1 MREYNQ
7 RPEVK
12 ARKKVRMK
20 KYMREYNQRP
30 EVKAREKKRKRK
42 YKFKELTETEKAKR
56 RKYMREYSKNPQEQ
70 ARRKQYNRTPKV
82 KAIHEKYRKTTR
94 AITKRR
100 ERRRAPKAVAKREKL
115 KVEVFSH
122 YSKKISS
129 SDIPCCACCGEN
141 TSIKFLTV
149 DHIDGRKTMDH
160 IKSLSGIKLCHW
172 LLKNNFPDGIQI
184 LCWNCNST
192 KGLYGKCPHQKL
204 N

>member
-1 MREYNQ
+1 MPWKDPEKKKQYMKKYSQ

-12 ARKKVRMK
+12 ARTTEDAEKARKNEYMK
-20 KYMREYNQRP
+20 KYSQRP
-30 EVKAREKKRKRK
+30 EVKAKKKK
-42 YKFKELTETEKAKR
+42 Y
-56 RKYMREYSKNPQEQ
+56 NQ
-70 ARRKQYNRTPKV
+70 TPKV
-82 KAIHEKYRKTTR
+82 KTMHEKYRKTTR

-149 DHIDGRKTMDH
+149 DHIDGRKTMGH